1 MAYHRHMTTRDTLIT
16 LTQDLIRIP
25 SLSGEESD
33 VVRFIATV
41 MENLGYDAIHIDEV
55 GSITGSIYGNAEG
68 ASILLDCHIDTF
80 GVDNRDAWSSDPCAA
95 EIRDDCIYGRGAAD
109 MKGAAAAMIAA
120 VGDFKR
126 QTGGAFSGSV
136 HVACTVCEEC
146 FEGYAASLVSTRIKA
161 DVVIIGEASELNLK
175 RG

>member
-68 ASILLDCHIDTF
+68 ASILLDCHIDTV
-80 GVDNRDAWSSDPCAA
+80 GGQPDAWSSDPLRQRF
-95 EIRDDCIYGRGAAD
+95 E
-109 MKGAAAAMIAA
+109 MIAS
-120 VGDFKR
+120 
-126 QTGGAFSGSV
+126 TGAERP
-136 HVACTVCEEC
+136 T
-146 FEGYAASLVSTRIKA
+146 
-161 DVVIIGEASELNLK
+161 
-175 RG
+175 